1 VSANTF
7 IKGSIDASENDF
19 SLNFR
24 SPLIGVYGTTF
35 ENINIQIDT
44 NNPLYNSYVE
54 IENILTSYYDIN
66 DFNMINV
73 NLKDTLFVR
82 TEFKGGQFQKDN
94 YNLSIYQTLD
104 SDNKSTFGFKRSSI
118 VFNDNLWFIN
128 KESNKKNKVEIE
140 RGFKNFNIDS
150 ISISSGKQAMLLKR
164 DFKRFYLQGLE
175 P

>member
-1 VSANTF
+1 LPELFSEAIENLYFRSEEDPSKNYQYIDFDIDIYNKIVEVFFPDIEVSANTF
-7 IKGSIDASENDF
+7 IRGSIDASENDF

-24 SPLIGVYGTTF
+24 SPLIGVYDNTF

-104 SDNKSTFGFKRSSI
+104 SENKSTFGFKRSSI
-118 VFNDNLWFIN
+118 VF
-128 KESNKKNKVEIE
+128 
-140 RGFKNFNIDS
+140 
-150 ISISSGKQAMLLKR
+150 
-164 DFKRFYLQGLE
+164 
-175 P
+175 